1 MSSSRIDTRDI
12 VLIALFAAL
21 TAALSIFPPIT
32 LPLIGVPITA
42 QSMGPML
49 AGAVIGARRG
59 ALAMCLVVALVA
71 IGLPILSGG
80 RGGLGVF
87 AGPTVGFL
95 LGWIPAA
102 YVTGLLHELGW
113 KRLTAIRSFVFAVI
127 GGIVVLYGAGIPVL
141 AVQAGLS
148 LKAAALGSAPFIPG
162 DLVKAV
168 ITAAIA
174 VAVKRAWP
182 IIGTRGQASA

>member
-1 MSSSRIDTRDI
+1 MTALSTRDI

-21 TAALSIFPPIT
+21 TAALAVFPPII

-49 AGAVIGARRG
+49 AGAVLGARRG
-59 ALAMCLVVALVA
+59 ALAMGLVVVLVA
-71 IGLPILSGG
+71 LGLPILSGG

-87 AGPTVGFL
+87 AGPTAGFL

-102 YVTGLLHELGW
+102 YVTGLLHERGW
-113 KRLTAIRSFVFAVI
+113 RKLTAIRSFLFAAL
-127 GGIVVLYGAGIPVL
+127 GGIVVLYGLGIPVL

-162 DLVKAV
+162 DLVKAG

-174 VAVKRAWP
+174 LSVKRAWP
-182 IIGTRGQASA
+182 IIRACDSATA

>member
-1 MSSSRIDTRDI
+1 MTALSTRDI

-21 TAALSIFPPIT
+21 TAALSVFPPIT

-71 IGLPILSGG
+71 LGLPILSGG

-113 KRLTAIRSFVFAVI
+113 KKLTAIRSFSFAVI
-127 GGIVVLYGAGIPVL
+127 GGIIVLYGAGIPVL

-174 VAVKRAWP
+174 VTVKRAWP
-182 IIGTRGQASA
+182 IIGTRPRASA

>member
-1 MSSSRIDTRDI
+1 MTALSTRDI

-21 TAALSIFPPIT
+21 TAALAVFPPIT

-49 AGAVIGARRG
+49 AGAVLGARRG
-59 ALAMCLVVALVA
+59 ALAMGLVVVLVA
-71 IGLPILSGG
+71 LGLPILSGG

-87 AGPTVGFL
+87 AGPTAGFL

-113 KRLTAIRSFVFAVI
+113 RKLTAIRSFVFAAL
-127 GGIVVLYGAGIPVL
+127 GGIVMLYGLGIPVL

-162 DLVKAV
+162 DLVKAG

-174 VAVKRAWP
+174 LSVKRAWP
-182 IIGTRGQASA
+182 IIGARDSATA

>member
-32 LPLIGVPITA
+32 LPLIGVPVTA

-113 KRLTAIRSFVFAVI
+113 KRLTAIRSFAFAVI
-127 GGIVVLYGAGIPVL
+127 GGIVVLYGAGVPVL
-141 AVQAGLS
+141 AVQTGLS

-168 ITAAIA
+168 ITGVIA